1 MNTVPAEPKQRLL
14 QLALDLGHLDAAL
27 AAAEAAAGGIDVIE
41 AGTLLC
47 VAEGM
52 HAVRALRRAHPTK
65 IIVADIRIARAG
77 KNLATMAFE
86 AGADWVSAVG
96 EAPAETLASAAKVAQ
111 AQGGELQVE
120 LPEQWDDAL
129 ARRWFGMGIR
139 HAICHCT
146 AEVHAVGSGW
156 SARTIEMLDR
166 LGAMGFTVTAAGGID
181 AATLP
186 GLLPTA
192 ATVFVAG
199 RSIVKAAD
207 PRAEALRMQ
216 ALLRETS

>member
-1 MNTVPAEPKQRLL
+1 MPDSPRKRQRQL
-14 QLALDLGHLDAAL
+14 QLALDLEHIDAAL
-27 AAAEAAAGGIDVIE
+27 VAAAAAADGIDVIE

-47 VAEGM
+47 VAEGL
-52 HAVRALRRAHPTK
+52 HAVRALRRAHPSK
-65 IIVADIRIARAG
+65 LIVADIRIARAG
-77 KNLATMAFE
+77 KNLATMAFD
-86 AGADWVSAVG
+86 AGANWVSAVG
-96 EAPAETLASAAKVAQ
+96 EAPAETLASAAKAAQ
-111 AQGGELQVE
+111 QCGGELQVE

-129 ARRWFGMGIR
+129 ARRWLDMGIR

-156 SARTIEMLDR
+156 SERTIETLDR
-166 LGAMGFTVTAAGGID
+166 LADMGFVVTAAGGID

-186 GLLPTA
+186 GLLPTRA
-192 ATVFVAG
+192 SVFVAG

-216 ALLRETS
+216 ALIEERS